1 MELKQRKIAVILST
15 GSLKNDD
22 RVRKEVV
29 TLIEEGCNTVDIF
42 AKVKN
47 NESVKGITDYGAHF
61 ELLHLKTRDFLPSAK
76 GLILKIFEM
85 YFKLRKKLREYDII
99 WCADEGMFIFPL
111 MLSRKRYVIWDLH
124 EIPSMFDSN
133 KFTRRFFKYVANKC
147 TLVIHANRYRLEY
160 LIQQNMIRDINKH
173 IYINNFPD
181 VSFVNTCIVPDS
193 LNDIQNWLNGK
204 SYAYLQGVNDSGR
217 YPYNSI
223 AAILKSTDYKII
235 ITADK
240 FEKAIEDEL
249 IDEFNDEYKSRVFF
263 TGMLDQLYTPSII
276 KNAKFS
282 LVFYKSNNPNN
293 RYCEANRFYQP
304 IAFGVPL
311 ICGNNEPMRDII
323 KEHNNGIFIESDG
336 SDLNQIIEAIKI
348 LCMNYEYY
356 RKNTEAICKK
366 FIWHNSDVFN
376 MLNRKIIG

>member
-147 TLVIHANRYRLEY
+147 TLVIHANTYRLEY

-263 TGMLDQLYTPSII
+263 TGMLL
-276 KNAKFS
+276 S
-282 LVFYKSNNPNN
+282 L
-293 RYCEANRFYQP
+293 
-304 IAFGVPL
+304 IH
-311 ICGNNEPMRDII
+311 I
-323 KEHNNGIFIESDG
+323 
-336 SDLNQIIEAIKI
+336 
-348 LCMNYEYY
+348 
-356 RKNTEAICKK
+356 
-366 FIWHNSDVFN
+366 
-376 MLNRKIIG
+376 